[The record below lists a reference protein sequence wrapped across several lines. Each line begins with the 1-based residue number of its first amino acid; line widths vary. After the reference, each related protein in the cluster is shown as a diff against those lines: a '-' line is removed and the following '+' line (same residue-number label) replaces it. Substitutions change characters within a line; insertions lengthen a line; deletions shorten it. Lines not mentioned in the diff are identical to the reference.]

1 MEKEFKKVFFGYDI
15 EEVDKKLLDLEQEY
29 EKIYEDYQQELT
41 RLKNQKFDFE
51 SEIARLKSEMVE
63 YNDFNEK
70 LSSILTDSYFKS
82 SEVVFN
88 TKAKLDEKIEEK
100 NLELDELQSKNTEI
114 KNSVNSLLSKL
125 ENIVIEK
132 KGM

>member
-15 EEVDKKLLDLEQEY
+15 EEVDKRLLDLEQEY

-41 RLKNQKFDFE
+41 RLKNQKVDFE
-51 SEIARLKSEMVE
+51 SEITRLKSEMVE

-88 TKAKLDEKIEEK
+88 TKAKLDEKIKEK